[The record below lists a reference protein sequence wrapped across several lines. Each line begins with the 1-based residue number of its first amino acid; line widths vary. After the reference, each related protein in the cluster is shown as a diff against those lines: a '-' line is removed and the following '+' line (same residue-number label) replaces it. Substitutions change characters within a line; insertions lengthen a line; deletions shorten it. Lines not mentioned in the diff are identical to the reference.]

1 MLNYTQVEKLEIART
16 LVHEV
21 VESSEF
27 LKIDYHPDVTL
38 GDSIQGID
46 EALQTYYPPTYTPPR
61 VERCQR
67 VEQISI
73 KITPVKRLRWG
84 IADTLQT
91 IALTSLLVAAVSAS
105 ISVVFWGLSDID
117 KATGNKL
124 RPDFAAESHLYRG
137 VSIASVGLLFL
148 SGVLAGIVNTKG
160 GDE

>member
-1 MLNYTQVEKLEIART
+1 MLNSTQAEKLEIARI

-21 VESSEF
+21 IESPEF
-27 LKIDYHPDVTL
+27 LESDYHPDVTL

-46 EALQTYYPPTYTPPR
+46 DALQTYYPDGYTPPR
-61 VERCQR
+61 GCKKVQT
-67 VEQISI
+67 IPM
-73 KITPVKRLRWG
+73 KIHPIKRLRWG
-84 IADTLQT
+84 LADTLQT
-91 IALTSLLVAAVSAS
+91 IALTSILAAVVSAS